1 MHKFFVI
8 SDNII
13 NDNIIIEG
21 EDYQHATKVLRLK
34 TGDKIQICDGEKN
47 EYICLIQEINKKQ
60 IKCEIIEHFINNNE
74 SNLNITLFQGL
85 PKAQKMELIIQKG
98 VEIGIKEF
106 QPIITER
113 VVVKTEG
120 RDLKNKLDRWNRIS
134 YEAAKQSNRGIVPR
148 VNDVLDF
155 EEAINKLNEFDVV
168 FVPYEKEKNK
178 GFKKTL
184 KEINDVKS
192 VAIIIGPEGGFSEQE
207 IDIFIKN
214 NYIPITLGPRILRT
228 ETAGL
233 VAASIILYELDDL
246 GGIE

>member
-1 MHKFFVI
+1 MYKFFVKI
-8 SDNII
+8 DNII
-13 NDNIIIEG
+13 NDNIFIEG

-106 QPIITER
+106 QPILTER

-148 VNDVLDF
+148 VNDILDF

>member
-1 MHKFFVI
+1 MHKFFVKT
-8 SDNII
+8 DNII
-13 NDNIIIEG
+13 NDNIFIEG

-106 QPIITER
+106 QPILTER

-214 NYIPITLGPRILRT
+214 NYIP
-228 ETAGL
+228 
-233 VAASIILYELDDL
+233 
-246 GGIE
+246 

>member
-1 MHKFFVI
+1 MHKFFVKT
-8 SDNII
+8 DNII
-13 NDNIIIEG
+13 NDNIFIEG

-106 QPIITER
+106 QPILTER

-148 VNDVLDF
+148 VNDILDF

-184 KEINDVKS
+184 KEINGVKS